1 MTIVHIGP
9 LQEVMVTLDSVSFT
23 HFLLGKPFKRDS
35 LVWTADTPITRTQLE
50 KQRETFWETAP
61 TFEVYAIMILDMKA

>member
-1 MTIVHIGP
+1 MT
-9 LQEVMVTLDSVSFT
+9 LFLLLTLT
-23 HFLLGKPFKRDS
+23 HYLLGKPFKRDS

-61 TFEVYAIMILDMKA
+61 TFEVYAMMILDMKA